1 MSAAAVAA
9 DGADEV
15 IVATGSRPPG
25 TGFQRALPMVDRLPG
40 VDADDVVSIHDVLDG
55 TAEPGQR
62 VLVLDDLDDWRG
74 LGTAL
79 HLAERDHEVTLITA
93 APVVARG
100 LFHSAVDG
108 PLRKR
113 YALAGGRWIT
123 SAAILGWHDGVAL
136 IRSTLT
142 GEQTKVEA
150 DTLVLAE
157 TPVAMVGLAE
167 DLRAQGAA
175 VHAIGDCVAPRRASL
190 AFLEGRELALR
201 L

>member
-1 MSAAAVAA
+1 M
-9 DGADEV
+9 
-15 IVATGSRPPG
+15 
-25 TGFQRALPMVDRLPG
+25 
-40 VDADDVVSIHDVLDG
+40 
-55 TAEPGQR
+55 
-62 VLVLDDLDDWRG
+62 
-74 LGTAL
+74 
-79 HLAERDHEVTLITA
+79 
-93 APVVARG
+93 
-100 LFHSAVDG
+100 
-108 PLRKR
+108 RKR

-157 TPVAMVGLAE
+157 TPVAIVGLAE

-175 VHAIGDCVAPRRASL
+175 FHAIGDCVAPRRASL

>member
-1 MSAAAVAA
+1 
-9 DGADEV
+9 
-15 IVATGSRPPG
+15 
-25 TGFQRALPMVDRLPG
+25 
-40 VDADDVVSIHDVLDG
+40 VDAGDVVSIHDVLNG
-55 TAEPGQR
+55 TAEPGRR

-123 SAAILGWHDGVAL
+123 SATILGWRDGVAS

-142 GEQTKVEA
+142 DEQTKVEA

-157 TPVAMVGLAE
+157 TPVSVVGLAE
-167 DLRAQGAA
+167 DLRAQGTV